1 MGISL
6 LRNTGFRWKNN
17 LFARIGIVA
26 LAILVAMLT
35 GLFYYLSHSNVI
47 TNNKAK
53 QITAELTSQAL
64 LDKLDRNFYERF
76 GDVQAFAYNRL
87 AVAAATNDTSSHELQ
102 DFMNTMTAYYVL
114 YDLMMIVNMEG
125 KVIAVN
131 TTDKQ
136 GQPINSMPLAASRQ
150 DFSRETWFRACVSG
164 AGPEGGA
171 WYSDFTA
178 NPEVARIYG
187 GNGYGLGFAA
197 PIRNQ
202 YGQVLGV
209 WYNFASW
216 KEITGDI
223 RSAAEEE
230 LLKNRQKAHV
240 LLTRTTGEIID
251 ATNPALVAKRV
262 KMEEP
267 AAAQDDTD
275 VAFLDPERTYGD
287 YVAGWATAQ
296 GAYTYKGNRWRAVT
310 LMPRERMHWA
320 ILLNSEMRPALL
332 IIIAVVL
339 GLGWLTVR
347 FFRANIIDR
356 ITKIQNALESMASG
370 RIIMVDE
377 EPERKDELARIAH
390 SLGHLAESINQKV
403 LFSNEIAKGNL
414 EAELSGIAES
424 DVLGQ
429 SLVNMRGQ
437 LKQTAQADRQRI
449 WVSEGLAKMMELVR
463 ANLNMDAFCE
473 QALAYLIHYLQANQ
487 GAVFVKDEGRERVV
501 LEMKACYAY
510 GRKKHLMQEILPGE
524 GLTGQV
530 FLEGQ
535 PLYMTDIPDEYLR
548 ITSGLGEANPRCVL
562 IVPLRHNM
570 QTEGILE
577 IASFRKMEAFEIE
590 FVRLATENI
599 AAAITMAKTNE
610 TTTRL
615 LVASQKQSEELRA
628 AEEEMRQNMEEMQA
642 TQEEMER
649 KEMELQK
656 LLATSEKLHTD

>member
-1 MGISL
+1 MKVVTLRVPKISL
-6 LRNTGFRWKNN
+6 KHN
-17 LFARIGIVA
+17 LFAKIGIVA

-35 GLFYYLSHSNVI
+35 GLFYYLSYSNVSA
-47 TNNKAK
+47 NNKAK

-114 YDLMMIVNMEG
+114 YDLMMIVNKEG

-136 GQPINSMPLAASRQ
+136 GQPINSTPLTNGRNFA
-150 DFSRETWFRACVSG
+150 RETWFKACVSG

-197 PIRNQ
+197 PIRNG
-202 YGQVLGV
+202 YGQVIGV

-414 EAELSGIAES
+414 EAELSGIAEA

-449 WVSEGLAKMMELVR
+449 WVSEGLAKMMELAR

-487 GAVFVKDEGRERVV
+487 GALFVKDEGRERVV

-510 GRKKHLMQEILPGE
+510 GRKKHLMQTIVLGE

-577 IASFRKMEAFEIE
+577 IASFRKMEGFEIE

-599 AAAITMAKTNE
+599 AAAIAMAKTSE

-615 LVASQKQSEELRA
+615 LVASQQQSEELRA

-649 KEMELQK
+649 KEFEMQK
-656 LLATSEKLHTD
+656 LIASSGRLHVG

>member
-1 MGISL
+1 MNISL
-6 LRNTGFRWKNN
+6 LRNTGFHWKNN

-35 GLFYYLSHSNVI
+35 GLFYYLSYSNVT

-114 YDLMMIVNMEG
+114 YDLMMIVNKEG

-136 GQPINSMPLAASRQ
+136 GQPINSTPLTNGRNFA
-150 DFSRETWFRACVSG
+150 RETWFKACVSG
-164 AGPEGGA
+164 EGPEGGA

-197 PIRNQ
+197 PIRNE

-230 LLKNRQKAHV
+230 LLKNRQQAHV
-240 LLTRTTGEIID
+240 LLTRATGEIID

-262 KMEEP
+262 KIEEP
-267 AAAQDDTD
+267 TATQDEAD
-275 VAFLDPERTYGD
+275 VAFLNPQRTYSD
-287 YVAGWATAQ
+287 YVAGWATAN

-310 LMPRERMHWA
+310 LMQRERMHWA
-320 ILLNSEMRPALL
+320 VLFNSEMRPVLL
-332 IIIAVVL
+332 TIIAVVL

-347 FFRANIIDR
+347 FFRANIISR

-370 RIIMVDE
+370 RIIVVDK
-377 EPERKDELARIAH
+377 EPERNDELARIAH

-414 EAELSGIAES
+414 EAELSGIAEA

-437 LKQTAQADRQRI
+437 LKQTAQADKNRI
-449 WVSEGLAKMMELVR
+449 WVGDGLAKIMELAR

-487 GAVFVKDEGRERVV
+487 GAVFVKDEGGERIV

-510 GRKKHLMQEILPGE
+510 GRKKHLMQAIVPGE

-548 ITSGLGEANPRCVL
+548 ITSGLGEANPRCVF
-562 IVPLRHNM
+562 IVPLRYNM

-590 FVRLATENI
+590 FVRLAAENV
-599 AAAITMAKTNE
+599 AAAIATAKTTE

-615 LVASQKQSEELRA
+615 LVASQQQSEELRA

-656 LLATSEKLHTD
+656 LLATSGRLHTD

>member
-1 MGISL
+1 MKVVTLRVPKISL
-6 LRNTGFRWKNN
+6 KHN
-17 LFARIGIVA
+17 LFAKIGIVA

-35 GLFYYLSHSNVI
+35 GLFYYLSYSNVSA
-47 TNNKAK
+47 NNKAK

-114 YDLMMIVNMEG
+114 YDLMMIVNKEG

-136 GQPINSMPLAASRQ
+136 GQPINSTPLTNGRNFA
-150 DFSRETWFRACVSG
+150 RETWFKACVSG

-171 WYSDFTA
+171 WYSDFTT

-202 YGQVLGV
+202 FGQVLGV

-267 AAAQDDTD
+267 AAAQYDTD
-275 VAFLDPERTYGD
+275 VAFLNPERTYGD

-310 LMPRERMHWA
+310 LMPRERMHWV

-332 IIIAVVL
+332 TIIALVL

-347 FFRANIIDR
+347 FFRANIISR

-370 RIIMVDE
+370 RIITVDKE
-377 EPERKDELARIAH
+377 LERKDELARIAH

-437 LKQTAQADRQRI
+437 LKQTAQADQNRI

-487 GAVFVKDEGRERVV
+487 GALFVKDEGRDRVV

-510 GRKKHLMQEILPGE
+510 DRKKYLQQEILPGE

-530 FLEGQ
+530 FLEGRL
-535 PLYMTDIPDEYLR
+535 LYMTHIPDEYLR
-548 ITSGLGEANPRCVL
+548 ITSGLGEASPRCVL